1 MAKYKVVV
9 VSLGYESYETEREI
23 LAPLDAEIVLAP
35 RDCLTQQEVIDVAGG
50 ADAVLV
56 REAPIGAM
64 VLDALDRLKVVARYG
79 VGVDNI
85 DLERAKAKRIYV
97 ANVPGYG
104 TEEVSDHA
112 VALLLA
118 CVRTLLV
125 RDRRLRE
132 GKFETDIR
140 DSLFR
145 TTGKV
150 LGLIGYGQIGRAV
163 HRKWKGFL
171 PAKVLICDPYVDRL
185 LTEESGVEVSD
196 LDTLLTES
204 DYISIHA
211 PLTPETRHMIN
222 HKAFHRMK
230 KTAVLVNTSRGELVD
245 EKALVKALQDG
256 RILAAGIDVFEREP
270 IDGTHPLL
278 ALSNVV
284 LTGHVG
290 WYSKDAVRELQT
302 RAAQEVARVFQGQ
315 PPVCWVNR
323 W

>member
-1 MAKYKVVV
+1 MSKYRVAV
-9 VSLGYESYETEREI
+9 VSLGYESYETEKEI
-23 LAPLDAEIVLAP
+23 LDPLGAEIVLAT
-35 RDCLTQQEVIDVAGG
+35 RDCLTEQEVIDVAAG
-50 ADAVLV
+50 ADAILV
-56 REAPIGAM
+56 REAPIGAR
-64 VLDALDRLKVVARYG
+64 VLDRLDRLKVVARYG

-85 DLERAKAKRIYV
+85 DLERAREKRIYV

-132 GKFETDIR
+132 GRFETDIQ
-140 DSLFR
+140 DPLYR

-150 LGLIGYGQIGRAV
+150 LGLIGYGRIGRAF

-171 PAKVLICDPYVDRL
+171 PGRVLVFDPYAHDRIP
-185 LTEESGVEVSD
+185 EESGVETTD
-196 LDTLLTES
+196 LDTLLAES

-211 PLTPETRHMIN
+211 PLTPETRHLIDEN
-222 HKAFHRMK
+222 GFQRMK
-230 KTAVLVNTSRGELVD
+230 RTAVLVNTSRGEIVD
-245 EKALVKALQDG
+245 EPALVKALQEG
-256 RILAAGIDVFEREP
+256 TILAAGIDVFEKEP
-270 IDGTHPLL
+270 IEKTHPLL
-278 ALSNVV
+278 ALPNAV

-302 RAAQEVARVFQGQ
+302 RAAQEIARVFQGQ
-315 PPVCWVNR
+315 QPVCWVNR